1 MGAWTD
7 DDDDWLE
14 EGAGTPLPY
23 QDQDVV
29 AALAAEGPPEW
40 LGTRWREIPA
50 EQQWDAWNGLRRWV
64 DWLVKEYRLTNSD
77 VPVCWYRH
85 SDITAELYAAM
96 CMEYKVWEEQA
107 PNLGPMMMWHP
118 NLAQMIMR
126 LKQMTKDAGC
136 TQNGAHKEPVAYSER
151 VGANEVDYD
160 EDDWLTVASTIR
172 TETTVERPQQGR
184 SYVRASVIDPSTG
197 QVLGVSTPAGLRART
212 IPGDVSVNL
221 AYQSATPGVAGMVAT
236 VRGGP
241 EGAEVAWEISEDG
254 QTWTDLNANSED
266 TTKEES

>member
-151 VGANEVDYD
+151 VGAHEVDYD
-160 EDDWLTVASTIR
+160 EDDWLAAASTIR
-172 TETTVERPQQGR
+172 TETTVERPDHGR

-212 IPGDVSVNL
+212 ISGEVSVNL

-236 VRGGP
+236 VLGGP

-254 QTWTDLNANSED
+254 QTWTDLHANSED

>member
-1 MGAWTD
+1 M
-7 DDDDWLE
+7 
-14 EGAGTPLPY
+14 
-23 QDQDVV
+23 
-29 AALAAEGPPEW
+29 
-40 LGTRWREIPA
+40 GTRWREIPA

-151 VGANEVDYD
+151 VGAHEVDYD
-160 EDDWLTVASTIR
+160 EDDWLAAASTIR
-172 TETTVERPQQGR
+172 TETTVERPMQGR

-212 IPGDVSVNL
+212 IPG
-221 AYQSATPGVAGMVAT
+221 
-236 VRGGP
+236 
-241 EGAEVAWEISEDG
+241 
-254 QTWTDLNANSED
+254 
-266 TTKEES
+266 K

>member
-1 MGAWTD
+1 
-7 DDDDWLE
+7 
-14 EGAGTPLPY
+14 
-23 QDQDVV
+23 
-29 AALAAEGPPEW
+29 
-40 LGTRWREIPA
+40 
-50 EQQWDAWNGLRRWV
+50 
-64 DWLVKEYRLTNSD
+64 
-77 VPVCWYRH
+77 
-85 SDITAELYAAM
+85 
-96 CMEYKVWEEQA
+96 
-107 PNLGPMMMWHP
+107 
-118 NLAQMIMR
+118 MR

-151 VGANEVDYD
+151 VGAHEVDYD
-160 EDDWLTVASTIR
+160 EGDWLAAASTIR
-172 TETTVERPQQGR
+172 TETTVERPAQGR

-254 QTWTDLNANSED
+254 QTWTDLHANSED
-266 TTKEES
+266 TTKQES